1 MTYLKYLLFFFLLA
15 IVPAACGDD
24 DPTEEKPPVE
34 EPKPDPEPQ
43 PEPTPEPD
51 DEIPASIADSSY
63 YYYNKAFLLE
73 GTGEDSFT
81 YYRENQ
87 TSRHWAYYWNQA
99 LVILMVEDR
108 YECRGDESL
117 KPLVSDLLH
126 AFLEHEK
133 NPATNDTYDWTWN
146 DYTDDLLWAGLA
158 FIRGYQ
164 ITGEERFLEQAK
176 WDWEFLYNRAY
187 DTALGGGLWWS
198 VEKGNKSGLSNNPA
212 VSMAC
217 YLYEATG
224 DELYREQAIDIYNWI
239 YNTLRQPDGS
249 IDENISKDGTLT
261 RSYNVYN
268 VGAFIEAA
276 NALHRITGESYY
288 LTDAHKSIEYVMRN
302 KVTDQGIM
310 SKWHR
315 DGTWQSEFARGMGLF
330 VKDNDLWDYEATYT
344 NDRKPITYYEWMKLN
359 AEAAWRTHNA
369 DYLTFNE
376 WEKPTPDAPGDG
388 KVWTALEMV
397 SSVVMTQVTP
407 DERPE

>member
-34 EPKPDPEPQ
+34 EPKPDPDPQ

-51 DEIPASIADSSY
+51 DEIPAGIADSSY

-164 ITGEERFLEQAK
+164 ITGEERFLEQA
-176 WDWEFLYNRAY
+176 
-187 DTALGGGLWWS
+187 
-198 VEKGNKSGLSNNPA
+198 
-212 VSMAC
+212 
-217 YLYEATG
+217 
-224 DELYREQAIDIYNWI
+224 IDISNWI

-249 IDENISKDGTLT
+249 IDENLSKDGTLT

-315 DGTWQSEFARGMGLF
+315 DGTWQSEFAR
-330 VKDNDLWDYEATYT
+330 K
-344 NDRKPITYYEWMKLN
+344 
-359 AEAAWRTHNA
+359 
-369 DYLTFNE
+369 
-376 WEKPTPDAPGDG
+376 
-388 KVWTALEMV
+388 
-397 SSVVMTQVTP
+397 
-407 DERPE
+407 